1 MPEGFLRRNGGIK
14 LINIDIFDG
23 GRIVTYGTAVA
34 DSVLFEKIHFNFPA
48 EWDGFAK
55 TAVFTNGETKI
66 SVVLNENGKLCTGE
80 NECCIPHEVIK
91 APAFTVSVF
100 GVSGDKRATTQIAQ
114 VSVKP
119 SGYGEGATPAEPTP
133 TEYEQLVAIADSAEQ
148 LAQSVRS
155 DADSGAFKG
164 DKGDK
169 GDAFTY
175 SDFTAEQLAA
185 LKGEKGD
192 KGEQGNKGDKGDTG
206 AVGAKGDK
214 GDKGDPGKDAVTDRA
229 YSPTSENAQSG
240 KAVAEALK
248 AERTYANNSFS
259 GALRGSASGEAVR
272 LTDVSPLEHT
282 LTVKL
287 KSKNLLPF
295 PYFHSSM
302 LQAGITYTVNSDGTI
317 TANGTATGRSEF
329 VLSANKSDWASGNY
343 VLSGCPSGGSADT
356 YSLQTING
364 FSDTGSGLQKNDT
377 AEFARISIIIKK
389 GTTVSNLVFKPQL
402 ELGTTPTAY
411 TPYIS
416 DLTSVN
422 VTRYGKNLTTPQQVY
437 KGATAYSE
445 EIFENKNC
453 VRFSSGVTIKNSPI
467 AFKPNTQYTVSFDVK
482 TVLRSGQTTSG
493 ADAVF
498 CFFYNDGTSS
508 KIDNVYTVTG
518 WTHKTLTSI
527 SGKSIISVGVPS
539 TEYRSYSYVDI
550 NSFQLEESSTVTLCE
565 PYQAQKYIPSADGTV
580 SGVKSLY
587 PITTLM
593 TDTAGVAVNA
603 EYNKDINKVISELYA
618 LVNG

>member
-133 TEYEQLVAIADSAEQ
+133 TEYEQLVAIANSAEQ

-164 DKGDK
+164 D
-169 GDAFTY
+169 
-175 SDFTAEQLAA
+175 
-185 LKGEKGD
+185 
-192 KGEQGNKGDKGDTG
+192 KGDKGDTG

-259 GALRGSASGEAVR
+259 GALHGSASGEAVR

-437 KGATAYSE
+437 KGALEYSE

-453 VRFSSGVTIKNSPI
+453 VRFTSAITIKNSPN
-467 AFKPNTQYTVSFDVK
+467 AFKPKTQYTVSFDVK

-498 CFFYNDGTSS
+498 CFFYDDDTLSTIYNTYTQPDWEHKVFTS
-508 KIDNVYTVTG
+508 TVD
-518 WTHKTLTSI
+518 KTVVAVGLTSR
-527 SGKSIISVGVPS
+527 
-539 TEYRSYSYVDI
+539 EYRSYSYVDI

>member
-1 MPEGFLRRNGGIK
+1 M
-14 LINIDIFDG
+14 INIDIFDG

-133 TEYEQLVAIADSAEQ
+133 TEYEQLVAIANSAEQ

-155 DADSGAFKG
+155 DADSGAF
-164 DKGDK
+164 
-169 GDAFTY
+169 
-175 SDFTAEQLAA
+175 
-185 LKGEKGD
+185 KGD

-248 AERTYANNSFS
+248 AERTYTNNSFS

-302 LQAGITYTVNSDGTI
+302 TNQVGIAYTVNSDGTV

-411 TPYIS
+411 TPYITDFS
-416 DLTSVN
+416 G
-422 VTRYGKNLTTPQQVY
+422 VTLKRYGKNLLPYPYSDTTKTVN
-437 KGATAYSE
+437 GITFTDNGDGS
-445 EIFENKNC
+445 
-453 VRFSSGVTIKNSPI
+453 VTIAGTATGGAYFYLQRNANFGTMEINSVTKPSNNNGVYTICKRMHYNPI
-467 AFKPNTQYTVSFDVK
+467 NK
-482 TVLRSGQTTSG
+482 TVTINIHPDTTINETVYPQVELGVKATDYEAYLPPTEYTPSS
-493 ADAVF
+493 
-498 CFFYNDGTSS
+498 DG
-508 KIDNVYTVTG
+508 TVTG
-518 WTHKTLTSI
+518 
-527 SGKSIISVGVPS
+527 V
-539 TEYRSYSYVDI
+539 
-550 NSFQLEESSTVTLCE
+550 
-565 PYQAQKYIPSADGTV
+565 SAD
-580 SGVKSLY
+580 SED
-587 PITTLM
+587 ITLM
-593 TDTAGVAVNA
+593 TDTAGVTVNA
-603 EYNKDINKVISELYA
+603 EYNKDINKVISELYT

>member
-119 SGYGEGATPAEPTP
+119 SGYGEGAAPADPTP
-133 TEYEQLVAIADSAEQ
+133 TEYEQLVAIANSAEQ

-164 DKGDK
+164 DKG
-169 GDAFTY
+169 
-175 SDFTAEQLAA
+175 
-185 LKGEKGD
+185 
-192 KGEQGNKGDKGDTG
+192 EQGNKGNKGDTG

-259 GALRGSASGEAVR
+259 GALYGSASGEAVR
-272 LTDVSPLEHT
+272 LTDVSPIEHEIKIKLTAESNHSDFSGVT
-282 LTVKL
+282 LKRYG
-287 KSKNLLPF
+287 KNLLPY
-295 PYFHSSM
+295 PYKNTNTDYTFN
-302 LQAGITYTVNSDGTI
+302 GINYKVKSDGTVVL
-317 TANGTATGRSEF
+317 NGTANEQSYFILAGL
-329 VLSANKSDWASGNY
+329 VLNKGVY
-343 VLSGCPSGGSADT
+343 YLSGCPSGGQGST
-356 YSLQTING
+356 YSIYFQYDN
-364 FSDTGSGLQKNDT
+364 FSYYKADYGSGVKIDINEKKNCAVAINIGKNT
-377 AEFARISIIIKK
+377 A
-389 GTTVSNLVFKPQL
+389 VSNLIFKPML
-402 ELGTTPTAY
+402 EVGSKLTDFEERRTAVAY
-411 TPYIS
+411 TP
-416 DLTSVN
+416 
-422 VTRYGKNLTTPQQVY
+422 
-437 KGATAYSE
+437 
-445 EIFENKNC
+445 
-453 VRFSSGVTIKNSPI
+453 
-467 AFKPNTQYTVSFDVK
+467 
-482 TVLRSGQTTSG
+482 
-493 ADAVF
+493 AV
-498 CFFYNDGTSS
+498 DG
-508 KIDNVYTVTG
+508 TVTG
-518 WTHKTLTSI
+518 VTSI
-527 SGKSIISVGVPS
+527 SPDMTFLSDTDGII
-539 TEYRSYSYVDI
+539 I
-550 NSFQLEESSTVTLCE
+550 
-565 PYQAQKYIPSADGTV
+565 
-580 SGVKSLY
+580 
-587 PITTLM
+587 
-593 TDTAGVAVNA
+593 NA
-603 EYNKDINKVISELYA
+603 EYNKDLNKAISELYA
-618 LVNG
+618 LVGNN

>member
-133 TEYEQLVAIADSAEQ
+133 TEYEQLVAIANSAEQ

-155 DADSGAFKG
+155 DADSGAF
-164 DKGDK
+164 
-169 GDAFTY
+169 
-175 SDFTAEQLAA
+175 
-185 LKGEKGD
+185 KGD

-272 LTDVSPLEHT
+272 LSDITPNEHT
-282 LTVKL
+282 LGVKV
-287 KSKNLLPF
+287 SGKNLFDKDNANIIIGYPDAENVINGA
-295 PYFHSSM
+295 SSTRSVYIPC
-302 LQAGITYTVNSDGTI
+302 APNATYTVSKTLTARFAVAFTDDIPSNGVAVTGRVQNNTASSITTTSGINSKYIVVWLYHVDLDTTTI
-317 TANGTATGRSEF
+317 KINEVLATLQIELGSTAT
-329 VLSANKSDWASGNY
+329 D
-343 VLSGCPSGGSADT
+343 
-356 YSLQTING
+356 
-364 FSDTGSGLQKNDT
+364 
-377 AEFARISIIIKK
+377 
-389 GTTVSNLVFKPQL
+389 
-402 ELGTTPTAY
+402 Y

-416 DLTSVN
+416 D
-422 VTRYGKNLTTPQQVY
+422 
-437 KGATAYSE
+437 
-445 EIFENKNC
+445 F
-453 VRFSSGVTIKNSPI
+453 SGVTLKKCKKNLLEN
-467 AFKPNTQYTVSFDVK
+467 PNIHAYNYSTDYKKYNSADEILLPAGTYSISASKNMPALQFWNKETKAYYTVDEVVSAYSANTYYKLYDGRGLGRASDAVDRMYFTLKKEALITLNSGKPEETSAQCQIEFGSTATDYE
-482 TVLRSGQTTSG
+482 TYSGQSYTP
-493 ADAVF
+493 
-498 CFFYNDGTSS
+498 
-508 KIDNVYTVTG
+508 DN
-518 WTHKTLTSI
+518 
-527 SGKSIISVGVPS
+527 
-539 TEYRSYSYVDI
+539 
-550 NSFQLEESSTVTLCE
+550 N
-565 PYQAQKYIPSADGTV
+565 GTV
-580 SGVKSLY
+580 NDVISLY
-587 PITTLM
+587 PITTIM
-593 TDTAGVAVNA
+593 TDTAGVIINA
-603 EYNKDINKVISELYA
+603 EYNKDLNKAILELYA
-618 LVNG
+618 LVGNN

>member
-133 TEYEQLVAIADSAEQ
+133 TEYEQLVAIANSAEQ

-155 DADSGAFKG
+155 DADSGAF
-164 DKGDK
+164 
-169 GDAFTY
+169 
-175 SDFTAEQLAA
+175 
-185 LKGEKGD
+185 KGD

-272 LTDVSPLEHT
+272 LTDVSPIEHEIKIKLTAESNYSDFSGVT
-282 LTVKL
+282 LKRYG
-287 KSKNLLPF
+287 KNLLPY
-295 PYFHSSM
+295 PYKNTNIDYTFN
-302 LQAGITYTVNSDGTI
+302 GINYKVKSDGTVVL
-317 TANGTATGRSEF
+317 NGTANEQSYFILAGL
-329 VLSANKSDWASGNY
+329 VLNKGVY
-343 VLSGCPSGGSADT
+343 YLSGCPSGGQGST
-356 YSLQTING
+356 YSIYFQYDN
-364 FSDTGSGLQKNDT
+364 FSYYKADYGSGVKIDINEKKNCAVAITIGKNT
-377 AEFARISIIIKK
+377 A
-389 GTTVSNLVFKPQL
+389 VSNLIFKPML
-402 ELGTTPTAY
+402 EVGSKLTDFEERRTAVAY
-411 TPYIS
+411 TP
-416 DLTSVN
+416 
-422 VTRYGKNLTTPQQVY
+422 
-437 KGATAYSE
+437 
-445 EIFENKNC
+445 
-453 VRFSSGVTIKNSPI
+453 
-467 AFKPNTQYTVSFDVK
+467 
-482 TVLRSGQTTSG
+482 
-493 ADAVF
+493 AV
-498 CFFYNDGTSS
+498 DG
-508 KIDNVYTVTG
+508 TVTG
-518 WTHKTLTSI
+518 VTSI
-527 SGKSIISVGVPS
+527 SPDMTFLSDTDGII
-539 TEYRSYSYVDI
+539 I
-550 NSFQLEESSTVTLCE
+550 
-565 PYQAQKYIPSADGTV
+565 
-580 SGVKSLY
+580 
-587 PITTLM
+587 
-593 TDTAGVAVNA
+593 NA
-603 EYNKDINKVISELYA
+603 EYNKDLNKAISELYA
-618 LVNG
+618 LVGNN

>member
-133 TEYEQLVAIADSAEQ
+133 TEYEQLVAIANSAEQ

-155 DADSGAFKG
+155 DADSGAF
-164 DKGDK
+164 
-169 GDAFTY
+169 
-175 SDFTAEQLAA
+175 
-185 LKGEKGD
+185 KGD

-402 ELGTTPTAY
+402 ELGTTPTSY
-411 TPYIS
+411 TPYIT
-416 DLTSVN
+416 D
-422 VTRYGKNLTTPQQVY
+422 
-437 KGATAYSE
+437 
-445 EIFENKNC
+445 F
-453 VRFSSGVTIKNSPI
+453 SGVTLKRYGRNLVDISDGNS
-467 AFKPNTQYTVSFDVK
+467 
-482 TVLRSGQTTSG
+482 TTS
-493 ADAVF
+493 A
-498 CFFYNDGTSS
+498 T
-508 KIDNVYTVTG
+508 T
-518 WTHKTLTSI
+518 
-527 SGKSIISVGVPS
+527 
-539 TEYRSYSYVDI
+539 VDI
-550 NSFQLEESSTVTLCE
+550 TESCPRGINIFGSAYLERSVNQPCRLRIDYVVDGETNYLFGEMMYSSGICTVEGTIPISATQVNLTFQKLINGEGDIYWKNIQLEIGDSATD
-565 PYQAQKYIPSADGTV
+565 YRAFQQQNYIANADGTV
-580 SGVKSLY
+580 PGVTGISDD
-587 PITTLM
+587 ITLI
-593 TDTAGVAVNA
+593 TDTDGVTVNA

>member
-133 TEYEQLVAIADSAEQ
+133 TEYEQLVAIANSAEQ

-155 DADSGAFKG
+155 DADSGAF
-164 DKGDK
+164 
-169 GDAFTY
+169 
-175 SDFTAEQLAA
+175 
-185 LKGEKGD
+185 KGD

-272 LTDVSPLEHT
+272 LTDVSPIEHEIKIKLTAESNHSDFSGVT
-282 LTVKL
+282 LKRYG
-287 KSKNLLPF
+287 KNLLPY
-295 PYFHSSM
+295 PYKNTNIDYTFN
-302 LQAGITYTVNSDGTI
+302 GINYKVKSDGTI
-317 TANGTATGRSEF
+317 VLNGTANEQSYFILAGL
-329 VLSANKSDWASGNY
+329 VLNKGVY
-343 VLSGCPSGGSADT
+343 YLSGCPSGGQGST
-356 YSLQTING
+356 YSIYFQYDN
-364 FSDTGSGLQKNDT
+364 FSYYKADYGSGVKIDINEKKNC
-377 AEFARISIIIKK
+377 AVAINIGKN
-389 GTTVSNLVFKPQL
+389 TTVSNLIFKPML
-402 ELGTTPTAY
+402 EVGSKLTDFEERRTAVAY
-411 TPYIS
+411 TP
-416 DLTSVN
+416 
-422 VTRYGKNLTTPQQVY
+422 
-437 KGATAYSE
+437 
-445 EIFENKNC
+445 
-453 VRFSSGVTIKNSPI
+453 
-467 AFKPNTQYTVSFDVK
+467 
-482 TVLRSGQTTSG
+482 
-493 ADAVF
+493 AV
-498 CFFYNDGTSS
+498 DG
-508 KIDNVYTVTG
+508 TVTG
-518 WTHKTLTSI
+518 VTSI
-527 SGKSIISVGVPS
+527 SPNMTFLSDTDGII
-539 TEYRSYSYVDI
+539 I
-550 NSFQLEESSTVTLCE
+550 
-565 PYQAQKYIPSADGTV
+565 
-580 SGVKSLY
+580 
-587 PITTLM
+587 
-593 TDTAGVAVNA
+593 NA
-603 EYNKDINKVISELYA
+603 EYNKDLNKAISELYA
-618 LVNG
+618 LVGNN

>member
-133 TEYEQLVAIADSAEQ
+133 TEYEQLVAIANSAEQ

-155 DADSGAFKG
+155 DADSGAF
-164 DKGDK
+164 
-169 GDAFTY
+169 
-175 SDFTAEQLAA
+175 
-185 LKGEKGD
+185 KGD

-272 LTDVSPLEHT
+272 LTDVSPIEHEIKIKLTAESNHSDFSGVT
-282 LTVKL
+282 LKRYG
-287 KSKNLLPF
+287 KNLLPY
-295 PYFHSSM
+295 PYKNTNIDYTFN
-302 LQAGITYTVNSDGTI
+302 GINYKVKSDGTVVL
-317 TANGTATGRSEF
+317 NGTANEQSYFILAGL
-329 VLSANKSDWASGNY
+329 VLNKGVY
-343 VLSGCPSGGSADT
+343 YLSGCPSGGEGST
-356 YSLQTING
+356 YSIYFQYDN
-364 FSDTGSGLQKNDT
+364 FSYYKADYGSGVKIDINEKKNCAVAITIGKNT
-377 AEFARISIIIKK
+377 A
-389 GTTVSNLVFKPQL
+389 VSNLIFKPML
-402 ELGTTPTAY
+402 EVGSKLTDFEERRTAVAY
-411 TPYIS
+411 TP
-416 DLTSVN
+416 
-422 VTRYGKNLTTPQQVY
+422 
-437 KGATAYSE
+437 
-445 EIFENKNC
+445 
-453 VRFSSGVTIKNSPI
+453 
-467 AFKPNTQYTVSFDVK
+467 
-482 TVLRSGQTTSG
+482 
-493 ADAVF
+493 AV
-498 CFFYNDGTSS
+498 DG
-508 KIDNVYTVTG
+508 TVTG
-518 WTHKTLTSI
+518 VTSI
-527 SGKSIISVGVPS
+527 SPDMTFLSDTDGVII
-539 TEYRSYSYVDI
+539 
-550 NSFQLEESSTVTLCE
+550 
-565 PYQAQKYIPSADGTV
+565 
-580 SGVKSLY
+580 
-587 PITTLM
+587 
-593 TDTAGVAVNA
+593 NA
-603 EYNKDINKVISELYA
+603 EYNKDLNKAFAELQQA
-618 LVNG
+618 ILSMGGNV

>member
-133 TEYEQLVAIADSAEQ
+133 TEYEQLVTIANSAEQ

-155 DADSGAFKG
+155 DADSGAF
-164 DKGDK
+164 
-169 GDAFTY
+169 
-175 SDFTAEQLAA
+175 
-185 LKGEKGD
+185 KGD

-259 GALRGSASGEAVR
+259 GALYGSASGEAVR
-272 LTDVSPLEHT
+272 LTDVSPIEHEIKIKLTAESNHSDFSSVT
-282 LTVKL
+282 LKRYG
-287 KSKNLLPF
+287 KNLLPY
-295 PYFHSSM
+295 PYKNTNIDYTFN
-302 LQAGITYTVNSDGTI
+302 GINYKVKSDGTVVL
-317 TANGTATGRSEF
+317 NGTANEQSYFILAGL
-329 VLSANKSDWASGNY
+329 VLNKGVY
-343 VLSGCPSGGSADT
+343 YLSGCPSGGQGST
-356 YSLQTING
+356 YSIYFQYDN
-364 FSDTGSGLQKNDT
+364 FSYYKADYGSGVKIDINEKKNCAVAINIGKNT
-377 AEFARISIIIKK
+377 A
-389 GTTVSNLVFKPQL
+389 VSNLIFKPML
-402 ELGTTPTAY
+402 EVGSKLTDFEERRTAVAY
-411 TPYIS
+411 TP
-416 DLTSVN
+416 
-422 VTRYGKNLTTPQQVY
+422 
-437 KGATAYSE
+437 
-445 EIFENKNC
+445 
-453 VRFSSGVTIKNSPI
+453 
-467 AFKPNTQYTVSFDVK
+467 
-482 TVLRSGQTTSG
+482 
-493 ADAVF
+493 AV
-498 CFFYNDGTSS
+498 DG
-508 KIDNVYTVTG
+508 TVTG
-518 WTHKTLTSI
+518 VTSI
-527 SGKSIISVGVPS
+527 SPDMTFLSDTDGII
-539 TEYRSYSYVDI
+539 I
-550 NSFQLEESSTVTLCE
+550 
-565 PYQAQKYIPSADGTV
+565 
-580 SGVKSLY
+580 
-587 PITTLM
+587 
-593 TDTAGVAVNA
+593 NA
-603 EYNKDINKVISELYA
+603 EYNKDLNKAISELYA
-618 LVNG
+618 LVGNN

>member
-80 NECCIPHEVIK
+80 NECCIPQEVIK

-133 TEYEQLVAIADSAEQ
+133 TEYEQLVAIANSAEQ

-155 DADSGAFKG
+155 DADSGAF
-164 DKGDK
+164 
-169 GDAFTY
+169 
-175 SDFTAEQLAA
+175 
-185 LKGEKGD
+185 KGD

-272 LTDVSPLEHT
+272 LTDVSPIEHEIKIKLTAESNHSDFSGVT
-282 LTVKL
+282 LKRYG
-287 KSKNLLPF
+287 KNLLPY
-295 PYFHSSM
+295 PYKNTNIDYTFN
-302 LQAGITYTVNSDGTI
+302 GINYKVKSDGTVVL
-317 TANGTATGRSEF
+317 NGTANEQSYFILAGL
-329 VLSANKSDWASGNY
+329 VLNKGVY
-343 VLSGCPSGGSADT
+343 YLSGCPSGGQGST
-356 YSLQTING
+356 YSIYFQYDN
-364 FSDTGSGLQKNDT
+364 FSYYKADYGSGVKIDINEKKNC
-377 AEFARISIIIKK
+377 AVAINIGKN
-389 GTTVSNLVFKPQL
+389 TTVSNLIFKPML
-402 ELGTTPTAY
+402 EVGSKLTDFEERRTAVAY
-411 TPYIS
+411 TP
-416 DLTSVN
+416 
-422 VTRYGKNLTTPQQVY
+422 
-437 KGATAYSE
+437 
-445 EIFENKNC
+445 
-453 VRFSSGVTIKNSPI
+453 
-467 AFKPNTQYTVSFDVK
+467 
-482 TVLRSGQTTSG
+482 
-493 ADAVF
+493 AV
-498 CFFYNDGTSS
+498 DG
-508 KIDNVYTVTG
+508 TVTG
-518 WTHKTLTSI
+518 VTSI
-527 SGKSIISVGVPS
+527 SPDMTFLSDTDGII
-539 TEYRSYSYVDI
+539 I
-550 NSFQLEESSTVTLCE
+550 
-565 PYQAQKYIPSADGTV
+565 
-580 SGVKSLY
+580 
-587 PITTLM
+587 
-593 TDTAGVAVNA
+593 NA
-603 EYNKDINKVISELYA
+603 EYNKDLNKAISELYA
-618 LVNG
+618 LVGNN

>member
-91 APAFTVSVF
+91 APVFTVSVF

-133 TEYEQLVAIADSAEQ
+133 TEYEQLVAIANSAEQ

-155 DADSGAFKG
+155 DADSGAF
-164 DKGDK
+164 
-169 GDAFTY
+169 
-175 SDFTAEQLAA
+175 
-185 LKGEKGD
+185 KGD

-272 LTDVSPLEHT
+272 LTDVSPIEHEIKIKLTAESNHSDFSGVT
-282 LTVKL
+282 LKRYG
-287 KSKNLLPF
+287 KNLLPY
-295 PYFHSSM
+295 PYKNTNIDYTFN
-302 LQAGITYTVNSDGTI
+302 GINYKVKSDGTVVL
-317 TANGTATGRSEF
+317 NGTANEQSYFILAGL
-329 VLSANKSDWASGNY
+329 VLNKGVY
-343 VLSGCPSGGSADT
+343 YLSGCPSGGQGST
-356 YSLQTING
+356 YSIYFQYDN
-364 FSDTGSGLQKNDT
+364 FSYYKADYGSGVKIDINEKKNC
-377 AEFARISIIIKK
+377 AVAINIGKN
-389 GTTVSNLVFKPQL
+389 TTVSNLIFKPML
-402 ELGTTPTAY
+402 EVGSKLTDFEERRTAVAY
-411 TPYIS
+411 TP
-416 DLTSVN
+416 
-422 VTRYGKNLTTPQQVY
+422 
-437 KGATAYSE
+437 
-445 EIFENKNC
+445 
-453 VRFSSGVTIKNSPI
+453 
-467 AFKPNTQYTVSFDVK
+467 
-482 TVLRSGQTTSG
+482 
-493 ADAVF
+493 AV
-498 CFFYNDGTSS
+498 DG
-508 KIDNVYTVTG
+508 TVTG
-518 WTHKTLTSI
+518 VTSI
-527 SGKSIISVGVPS
+527 SPDMTFLSDTDGII
-539 TEYRSYSYVDI
+539 I
-550 NSFQLEESSTVTLCE
+550 
-565 PYQAQKYIPSADGTV
+565 
-580 SGVKSLY
+580 
-587 PITTLM
+587 
-593 TDTAGVAVNA
+593 NA
-603 EYNKDINKVISELYA
+603 EYNKDLNKAISELYA
-618 LVNG
+618 LVGNN

>member
-133 TEYEQLVAIADSAEQ
+133 TEYEQLVAIANSAEQ

-155 DADSGAFKG
+155 DADSGAF
-164 DKGDK
+164 
-169 GDAFTY
+169 
-175 SDFTAEQLAA
+175 
-185 LKGEKGD
+185 KGD

-248 AERTYANNSFS
+248 VERTYANNSFS
-259 GALRGSASGEAVR
+259 GALHGSASGEAVR
-272 LTDVSPLEHT
+272 LTDVSPIEHEIKIKLTAESNHSDFSGVT
-282 LTVKL
+282 LKRYG
-287 KSKNLLPF
+287 KNLLPY
-295 PYFHSSM
+295 PYKNTNIDYTFN
-302 LQAGITYTVNSDGTI
+302 GINYKVKSDGTVVL
-317 TANGTATGRSEF
+317 NGTANEQSYFILAGL
-329 VLSANKSDWASGNY
+329 VLNKGVY
-343 VLSGCPSGGSADT
+343 YLSGCPSGGQGST
-356 YSLQTING
+356 YSIYFQYDN
-364 FSDTGSGLQKNDT
+364 FSYYKADYGSGVKIDINEKKNCAVAITIGKNT
-377 AEFARISIIIKK
+377 A
-389 GTTVSNLVFKPQL
+389 VSNLIFKPML
-402 ELGTTPTAY
+402 EVGSKLTDFEERRTAVAY
-411 TPYIS
+411 TP
-416 DLTSVN
+416 
-422 VTRYGKNLTTPQQVY
+422 
-437 KGATAYSE
+437 
-445 EIFENKNC
+445 
-453 VRFSSGVTIKNSPI
+453 
-467 AFKPNTQYTVSFDVK
+467 
-482 TVLRSGQTTSG
+482 
-493 ADAVF
+493 AV
-498 CFFYNDGTSS
+498 DG
-508 KIDNVYTVTG
+508 TVTG
-518 WTHKTLTSI
+518 VTSI
-527 SGKSIISVGVPS
+527 SPDMTFLSDTDGII
-539 TEYRSYSYVDI
+539 I
-550 NSFQLEESSTVTLCE
+550 
-565 PYQAQKYIPSADGTV
+565 
-580 SGVKSLY
+580 
-587 PITTLM
+587 
-593 TDTAGVAVNA
+593 NA
-603 EYNKDINKVISELYA
+603 EYNKDLNKAISELYA
-618 LVNG
+618 LVGNN

>member
-119 SGYGEGATPAEPTP
+119 SGYGEGAAPADPTP
-133 TEYEQLVAIADSAEQ
+133 TEYEQLVAIANSAEQ

-155 DADSGAFKG
+155 DADSGAF
-164 DKGDK
+164 
-169 GDAFTY
+169 
-175 SDFTAEQLAA
+175 
-185 LKGEKGD
+185 KGD

-272 LTDVSPLEHT
+272 LTDVSPIEHEIKIKLTAESNHSDFSGVT
-282 LTVKL
+282 LKRYG
-287 KSKNLLPF
+287 KNLLPY
-295 PYFHSSM
+295 PYKNTNIDYTFN
-302 LQAGITYTVNSDGTI
+302 GINYKVKSDGTVVL
-317 TANGTATGRSEF
+317 NGTANEQSYFILAGL
-329 VLSANKSDWASGNY
+329 VLNKGVY
-343 VLSGCPSGGSADT
+343 YLSGCPSGGEGST
-356 YSLQTING
+356 YSIYFQYDN
-364 FSDTGSGLQKNDT
+364 FSYYKADYGSGVKIDINEKKNC
-377 AEFARISIIIKK
+377 AVAINIGKN
-389 GTTVSNLVFKPQL
+389 TTVSNLIFKPML
-402 ELGTTPTAY
+402 EVGGKLTDFEERRTAVAY
-411 TPYIS
+411 TP
-416 DLTSVN
+416 
-422 VTRYGKNLTTPQQVY
+422 
-437 KGATAYSE
+437 
-445 EIFENKNC
+445 
-453 VRFSSGVTIKNSPI
+453 
-467 AFKPNTQYTVSFDVK
+467 
-482 TVLRSGQTTSG
+482 
-493 ADAVF
+493 AV
-498 CFFYNDGTSS
+498 DG
-508 KIDNVYTVTG
+508 TVTG
-518 WTHKTLTSI
+518 VTSI
-527 SGKSIISVGVPS
+527 SPDMTFLSDTDGII
-539 TEYRSYSYVDI
+539 I
-550 NSFQLEESSTVTLCE
+550 
-565 PYQAQKYIPSADGTV
+565 
-580 SGVKSLY
+580 
-587 PITTLM
+587 
-593 TDTAGVAVNA
+593 NA
-603 EYNKDINKVISELYA
+603 EYNRDLNKAISELYA
-618 LVNG
+618 LVGNN

>member
-1 MPEGFLRRNGGIK
+1 M
-14 LINIDIFDG
+14 INIDIFDG
-23 GRIVTYGTAVA
+23 GRIVTYGNAVA

-133 TEYEQLVAIADSAEQ
+133 TEYEQLVAIANSAEQ

-164 DKGDK
+164 DKG
-169 GDAFTY
+169 
-175 SDFTAEQLAA
+175 
-185 LKGEKGD
+185 
-192 KGEQGNKGDKGDTG
+192 EQGNKGEKGDTG

-248 AERTYANNSFS
+248 AERTYTNNSFS

-411 TPYIS
+411 TPYIT
-416 DLTSVN
+416 D
-422 VTRYGKNLTTPQQVY
+422 
-437 KGATAYSE
+437 
-445 EIFENKNC
+445 F
-453 VRFSSGVTIKNSPI
+453 SGVTLKRYGRN
-467 AFKPNTQYTVSFDVK
+467 
-482 TVLRSGQTTSG
+482 L
-493 ADAVF
+493 
-498 CFFYNDGTSS
+498 
-508 KIDNVYTVTG
+508 
-518 WTHKTLTSI
+518 
-527 SGKSIISVGVPS
+527 
-539 TEYRSYSYVDI
+539 VDI
-550 NSFQLEESSTVTLCE
+550 SDGDSAASASTVDITESCPRGINIFGSAYLERSVNQPCRLRIDYVVDGETNYLFGEMMYSSGICTVEGTIPISATQVNLTFQKLINGEGDIYWKNIQLEIGDSATD
-565 PYQAQKYIPSADGTV
+565 YRAFQQQNYIANADGTV
-580 SGVKSLY
+580 PGVTGISDD
-587 PITTLM
+587 ITLI
-593 TDTAGVAVNA
+593 TDTDGVTVNA

>member
-133 TEYEQLVAIADSAEQ
+133 TEYEQLVAIANSAEQ

-155 DADSGAFKG
+155 DADSGAF
-164 DKGDK
+164 
-169 GDAFTY
+169 
-175 SDFTAEQLAA
+175 
-185 LKGEKGD
+185 KGD

-214 GDKGDPGKDAVTDRA
+214 GDKGDPGKDAITDRA

-259 GALRGSASGEAVR
+259 GALYGSASGEAVR
-272 LTDVSPLEHT
+272 LTDVSPIEHELKIKLTAESNHSDFSGVT
-282 LTVKL
+282 LKRYG
-287 KSKNLLPF
+287 KNLLPY
-295 PYFHSSM
+295 PYKNTNIDYTFN
-302 LQAGITYTVNSDGTI
+302 GINYKVKSDGTVVL
-317 TANGTATGRSEF
+317 NGTANEQSYFILAGL
-329 VLSANKSDWASGNY
+329 VLNKGVY
-343 VLSGCPSGGSADT
+343 YLSGCPSGGQGST
-356 YSLQTING
+356 YSIYFQYDN
-364 FSDTGSGLQKNDT
+364 FSYYKADYGSGVKIDINEKKNCAVAITIGKNT
-377 AEFARISIIIKK
+377 A
-389 GTTVSNLVFKPQL
+389 VSNLIFKPML
-402 ELGTTPTAY
+402 EVGSKLTDFEERRTAVAY
-411 TPYIS
+411 TP
-416 DLTSVN
+416 
-422 VTRYGKNLTTPQQVY
+422 
-437 KGATAYSE
+437 A
-445 EIFENKNC
+445 
-453 VRFSSGVTIKNSPI
+453 
-467 AFKPNTQYTVSFDVK
+467 
-482 TVLRSGQTTSG
+482 
-493 ADAVF
+493 
-498 CFFYNDGTSS
+498 
-508 KIDNVYTVTG
+508 
-518 WTHKTLTSI
+518 
-527 SGKSIISVGVPS
+527 
-539 TEYRSYSYVDI
+539 
-550 NSFQLEESSTVTLCE
+550 
-565 PYQAQKYIPSADGTV
+565 ADGTV
-580 SGVKSLY
+580 TGVTSIS
-587 PITTLM
+587 PDTTFLSD
-593 TDTAGVAVNA
+593 TDGIIINA
-603 EYNKDINKVISELYA
+603 EYNRDLNKAISELYA
-618 LVNG
+618 LVGNN

>member
-66 SVVLNENGKLCTGE
+66 SVVLNENGNLCTGE

-133 TEYEQLVAIADSAEQ
+133 TEYEQLVAIANSAEQ

-155 DADSGAFKG
+155 DADSGAF
-164 DKGDK
+164 
-169 GDAFTY
+169 
-175 SDFTAEQLAA
+175 
-185 LKGEKGD
+185 KGD

-272 LTDVSPLEHT
+272 LTDVSPIEHEIKIKLTAESNHSDFSGVT
-282 LTVKL
+282 LKRYG
-287 KSKNLLPF
+287 KNLLPY
-295 PYFHSSM
+295 PYKNTNIDYTFN
-302 LQAGITYTVNSDGTI
+302 GINYKVKSDGTVVL
-317 TANGTATGRSEF
+317 NGTANEQSYFILAGL
-329 VLSANKSDWASGNY
+329 VLNKGVY
-343 VLSGCPSGGSADT
+343 YLSGCPSGGQGST
-356 YSLQTING
+356 YSIYFQYDN
-364 FSDTGSGLQKNDT
+364 FSYYKADYGSGVKIDINEKKNC
-377 AEFARISIIIKK
+377 AVAINIGKN
-389 GTTVSNLVFKPQL
+389 TTVSNLIFKPML
-402 ELGTTPTAY
+402 EVGGKLTDFEERRTAVAY
-411 TPYIS
+411 TP
-416 DLTSVN
+416 
-422 VTRYGKNLTTPQQVY
+422 
-437 KGATAYSE
+437 
-445 EIFENKNC
+445 
-453 VRFSSGVTIKNSPI
+453 
-467 AFKPNTQYTVSFDVK
+467 
-482 TVLRSGQTTSG
+482 
-493 ADAVF
+493 AV
-498 CFFYNDGTSS
+498 DG
-508 KIDNVYTVTG
+508 TVTG
-518 WTHKTLTSI
+518 VTSI
-527 SGKSIISVGVPS
+527 SPDMTFLSDTDGII
-539 TEYRSYSYVDI
+539 I
-550 NSFQLEESSTVTLCE
+550 
-565 PYQAQKYIPSADGTV
+565 
-580 SGVKSLY
+580 
-587 PITTLM
+587 
-593 TDTAGVAVNA
+593 NA
-603 EYNKDINKVISELYA
+603 EYNRDLNKAISELYA
-618 LVNG
+618 LVGNN

>member
-133 TEYEQLVAIADSAEQ
+133 TEYEQLVAIANSAEQ

-155 DADSGAFKG
+155 DADSGAF
-164 DKGDK
+164 
-169 GDAFTY
+169 
-175 SDFTAEQLAA
+175 
-185 LKGEKGD
+185 KGD

-272 LTDVSPLEHT
+272 LTDVSPIEHEIKIKLTAESNHSDFSGVT
-282 LTVKL
+282 LKRYG
-287 KSKNLLPF
+287 KNLLPY
-295 PYFHSSM
+295 PYKNTNIDYTFN
-302 LQAGITYTVNSDGTI
+302 GINYKVKSDGTVVL
-317 TANGTATGRSEF
+317 NGTANEQSYFILAGL
-329 VLSANKSDWASGNY
+329 VLNKGVY
-343 VLSGCPSGGSADT
+343 YLSGCPSGGQGST
-356 YSLQTING
+356 YSIYFQYDN
-364 FSDTGSGLQKNDT
+364 FSYYKADYGSGVKIDINEKKNC
-377 AEFARISIIIKK
+377 AVAINIGKN
-389 GTTVSNLVFKPQL
+389 TTVSNLIFKPML
-402 ELGTTPTAY
+402 EVGGKLTDFEERRTAVAY
-411 TPYIS
+411 TP
-416 DLTSVN
+416 
-422 VTRYGKNLTTPQQVY
+422 
-437 KGATAYSE
+437 
-445 EIFENKNC
+445 
-453 VRFSSGVTIKNSPI
+453 
-467 AFKPNTQYTVSFDVK
+467 
-482 TVLRSGQTTSG
+482 
-493 ADAVF
+493 AV
-498 CFFYNDGTSS
+498 DG
-508 KIDNVYTVTG
+508 TVTG
-518 WTHKTLTSI
+518 VTSI
-527 SGKSIISVGVPS
+527 SPDMTFLSDTDGVII
-539 TEYRSYSYVDI
+539 
-550 NSFQLEESSTVTLCE
+550 
-565 PYQAQKYIPSADGTV
+565 
-580 SGVKSLY
+580 
-587 PITTLM
+587 
-593 TDTAGVAVNA
+593 NA
-603 EYNKDINKVISELYA
+603 EYNKDLNKAISELYA
-618 LVNG
+618 LVGNN

>member
-133 TEYEQLVAIADSAEQ
+133 TEYEQLVAIANSAEQ

-155 DADSGAFKG
+155 DADSGAF
-164 DKGDK
+164 
-169 GDAFTY
+169 
-175 SDFTAEQLAA
+175 
-185 LKGEKGD
+185 KGD

-259 GALRGSASGEAVR
+259 GALHGSASGEAVR

-437 KGATAYSE
+437 KGALEYSE

-453 VRFSSGVTIKNSPI
+453 VRFTSAITIKNSPN
-467 AFKPNTQYTVSFDVK
+467 AFKPKTQYTVSFDVK

-498 CFFYNDGTSS
+498 CFFYDDDTLSTIYNTYTQPDWEHKVFTS
-508 KIDNVYTVTG
+508 TVD
-518 WTHKTLTSI
+518 KTVVAVGLTSR
-527 SGKSIISVGVPS
+527 
-539 TEYRSYSYVDI
+539 EYRSYSYVDI

>member
-133 TEYEQLVAIADSAEQ
+133 TEYEQLVAIANSAEQ

-155 DADSGAFKG
+155 DADSGAF
-164 DKGDK
+164 
-169 GDAFTY
+169 
-175 SDFTAEQLAA
+175 
-185 LKGEKGD
+185 KGD

-272 LTDVSPLEHT
+272 LTDVSPIEHEIKIK
-282 LTVKL
+282 LTAESNYSDFSGVAL
-287 KSKNLLPF
+287 KRYGRNICNVYDFDLGKDWNNLSNPSLAVLNIPCIPNTVYSF
-295 PYFHSSM
+295 SWNE
-302 LQAGITYTVNSDGTI
+302 QAKGKIMWLIEKPNTTATTSNNSISVSTVTNRSITTGNNTRCLCLLVQDNNYAGLITYSFI
-317 TANGTATGRSEF
+317 SE
-329 VLSANKSDWASGNY
+329 LCIQIELGSKSDY
-343 VLSGCPSGGSADT
+343 
-356 YSLQTING
+356 
-364 FSDTGSGLQKNDT
+364 K
-377 AEFARISIIIKK
+377 
-389 GTTVSNLVFKPQL
+389 
-402 ELGTTPTAY
+402 AY
-411 TPYIS
+411 TPPTEY
-416 DLTSVN
+416 
-422 VTRYGKNLTTPQQVY
+422 TPSY
-437 KGATAYSE
+437 
-445 EIFENKNC
+445 
-453 VRFSSGVTIKNSPI
+453 
-467 AFKPNTQYTVSFDVK
+467 
-482 TVLRSGQTTSG
+482 
-493 ADAVF
+493 
-498 CFFYNDGTSS
+498 DG
-508 KIDNVYTVTG
+508 TVTG
-518 WTHKTLTSI
+518 VTGNS
-527 SGKSIISVGVPS
+527 
-539 TEYRSYSYVDI
+539 EDI
-550 NSFQLEESSTVTLCE
+550 
-565 PYQAQKYIPSADGTV
+565 
-580 SGVKSLY
+580 
-587 PITTLM
+587 TLM
-593 TDTAGVAVNA
+593 TDTAGVIINA
-603 EYNKDINKVISELYA
+603 EYNKDLNKAISELYA
-618 LVNG
+618 LVGNN

>member
-55 TAVFTNGETKI
+55 TAVFINGETKI

-133 TEYEQLVAIADSAEQ
+133 TEYEQLVAIANSAEQ

-155 DADSGAFKG
+155 DADSGAF
-164 DKGDK
+164 
-169 GDAFTY
+169 
-175 SDFTAEQLAA
+175 
-185 LKGEKGD
+185 KGD

-272 LTDVSPLEHT
+272 LTDVSPIEHEIKIKLTAESNHSDFSGVT
-282 LTVKL
+282 LKRYG
-287 KSKNLLPF
+287 KNLLPY
-295 PYFHSSM
+295 PYKNTNIDYTFN
-302 LQAGITYTVNSDGTI
+302 GINYKVKSDGTVVL
-317 TANGTATGRSEF
+317 NGTANEQSYFILAGL
-329 VLSANKSDWASGNY
+329 VLNKGVY
-343 VLSGCPSGGSADT
+343 YLSGCPSGGQGST
-356 YSLQTING
+356 YSIYFQYDN
-364 FSDTGSGLQKNDT
+364 FSYYKADYGSGVKIDINEKKNC
-377 AEFARISIIIKK
+377 AVAINIGKN
-389 GTTVSNLVFKPQL
+389 TTVSNLIFKPML
-402 ELGTTPTAY
+402 EVGSKLTDFEERRTAVAY
-411 TPYIS
+411 TP
-416 DLTSVN
+416 
-422 VTRYGKNLTTPQQVY
+422 
-437 KGATAYSE
+437 
-445 EIFENKNC
+445 
-453 VRFSSGVTIKNSPI
+453 
-467 AFKPNTQYTVSFDVK
+467 
-482 TVLRSGQTTSG
+482 
-493 ADAVF
+493 AV
-498 CFFYNDGTSS
+498 DG
-508 KIDNVYTVTG
+508 TVTG
-518 WTHKTLTSI
+518 VTSI
-527 SGKSIISVGVPS
+527 SPDMTFLSDTDGII
-539 TEYRSYSYVDI
+539 I
-550 NSFQLEESSTVTLCE
+550 
-565 PYQAQKYIPSADGTV
+565 
-580 SGVKSLY
+580 
-587 PITTLM
+587 
-593 TDTAGVAVNA
+593 NA
-603 EYNKDINKVISELYA
+603 EYNKDLNKAISELYA
-618 LVNG
+618 LVGNN

>member
-133 TEYEQLVAIADSAEQ
+133 TEYEQLVAIANSAEQ

-155 DADSGAFKG
+155 DADSGAF
-164 DKGDK
+164 
-169 GDAFTY
+169 
-175 SDFTAEQLAA
+175 
-185 LKGEKGD
+185 KGD

-214 GDKGDPGKDAVTDRA
+214 GDKGDPGKDAVIDRA

-272 LTDVSPLEHT
+272 LTDVSPIEHEIKIKLTAESNHSDFSGVT
-282 LTVKL
+282 LKRYG
-287 KSKNLLPF
+287 KNLLPY
-295 PYFHSSM
+295 PYKNTNIDYTFN
-302 LQAGITYTVNSDGTI
+302 GINYKVKSDGTVVL
-317 TANGTATGRSEF
+317 NGTANEQSYFILAGL
-329 VLSANKSDWASGNY
+329 VLNKGVY
-343 VLSGCPSGGSADT
+343 YLSGCPSGGQGST
-356 YSLQTING
+356 YSIYFQYDN
-364 FSDTGSGLQKNDT
+364 FSYYKADYGSGVKIDINEKKNCAVAITIGKNT
-377 AEFARISIIIKK
+377 A
-389 GTTVSNLVFKPQL
+389 VSNLIFKPML
-402 ELGTTPTAY
+402 EVGSKLTDFEERRTAVAY
-411 TPYIS
+411 TP
-416 DLTSVN
+416 
-422 VTRYGKNLTTPQQVY
+422 
-437 KGATAYSE
+437 
-445 EIFENKNC
+445 
-453 VRFSSGVTIKNSPI
+453 
-467 AFKPNTQYTVSFDVK
+467 
-482 TVLRSGQTTSG
+482 
-493 ADAVF
+493 AV
-498 CFFYNDGTSS
+498 DG
-508 KIDNVYTVTG
+508 TVTG
-518 WTHKTLTSI
+518 VTSI
-527 SGKSIISVGVPS
+527 SPDMTFLSDTDGII
-539 TEYRSYSYVDI
+539 I
-550 NSFQLEESSTVTLCE
+550 
-565 PYQAQKYIPSADGTV
+565 
-580 SGVKSLY
+580 
-587 PITTLM
+587 
-593 TDTAGVAVNA
+593 NA
-603 EYNKDINKVISELYA
+603 EYNKDLNKAISELYA
-618 LVNG
+618 LVGNN